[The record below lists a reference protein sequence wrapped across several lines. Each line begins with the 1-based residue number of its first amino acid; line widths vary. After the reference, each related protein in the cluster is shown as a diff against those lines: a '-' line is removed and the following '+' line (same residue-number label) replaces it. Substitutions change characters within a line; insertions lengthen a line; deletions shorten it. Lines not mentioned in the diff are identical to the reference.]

1 MDSQKGLNTWII
13 FYIAVAGIFLIII
26 SPAFLSEGMFMDGL
40 MYATMSKNLAN
51 GMGTFWQP
59 HFSEIIF
66 PSFINHPPLAIG
78 LESIFF
84 RILGDGRVVEK
95 LYSVFAI
102 LITASLIVAIW
113 KSLGKRSRFGWL
125 PLLFWIAMPS
135 VTWAATNNMLENT
148 MGIFICLSVLF
159 YIRSLNSNRFLFI
172 ILSGIMLSLGFLTK
186 GFVTFFPLS
195 FPFFF
200 WLFERKTK
208 FWSVVTDTLIITSI
222 SLIFLLLL
230 YLTVPQYRETLPDYL
245 GVTFDLVGGAAT
257 KSSRFFIVY
266 RLLMELLPVIGLMLA
281 VIVWYRIKKLDSAR
295 MKADLNSAAPFF
307 FLGLSGVLP
316 IMITKVQSGY
326 YLLTSLPFFAISL
339 SLLVSSR
346 IETIL
351 GLINFQSTGYKTF
364 KIISVTL
371 LVTGIV
377 LSVSFSGSVSRNKN
391 MIYDMK
397 LISDRLTEKSTIN
410 ILPEMWTNWSLHTY
424 YARYKNISLDPDLNK
439 RHSFLLINK
448 SLCSDTL
455 ARKYDRLELNTRE
468 FDLFSRKP

>member
-1 MDSQKGLNTWII
+1 MDPLKELNKGTF
-13 FYIAVAGIFLIII
+13 FYIAAAGIFLIII

-78 LESIFF
+78 IESIFF
-84 RILGDGRVVEK
+84 RILGDIRIVEK

-102 LITASLIVAIW
+102 LITAVLIVTIW
-113 KSLGKRSRFGWL
+113 KSLGKKSPFGWL

-148 MGIFICLSVLF
+148 MGTFICLSVLF
-159 YIRSLNSNRFLFI
+159 YVRSLSSNRFIFLL
-172 ILSGIMLSLGFLTK
+172 LSGIMLSLGFLTK

-195 FPFFF
+195 FPFFY

-208 FWSVVTDTLIITSI
+208 LWSVVADTLVIISTS
-222 SLIFLLLL
+222 LMVLFLL
-230 YLTVPQYRETLPDYL
+230 YLTVPQYRETLPGYL

-257 KSSRFFIVY
+257 KSSRFFILY
-266 RLLMELLPVIGLMLA
+266 QLLMELLPVFGIILA
-281 VIVWYRIKKLDSAR
+281 VLAWSRFKKFDLYR
-295 MKADLNSAAPFF
+295 MKPDLNAAAAFF
-307 FLGLSGVLP
+307 CLGLSGVLP
-316 IMITKVQSGY
+316 IMITRVQSGY

-339 SLLVSSR
+339 SVLISTLV
-346 IETIL
+346 ETIIIR
-351 GLINFQSTGYKTF
+351 INFQSTQYKIF
-364 KIISVTL
+364 KVTSMLL
-371 LVTGIV
+371 LVTGIA
-377 LSVSFSGSVSRNKN
+377 LSAHFSGHVSRNKD
-391 MIYDMK
+391 MINDMK
-397 LISDRLTEKSTIN
+397 VISSELAEKSTIN

-424 YARYKNISLDPDLNK
+424 YARYKNISLDPDLNN

-448 SLCSDTL
+448 SLCSDTI
-455 ARKYDRLELNTRE
+455 ARTYDRLQLNTRE